1 MPRRPVPSTSLA
13 LLLSSAPLFAHD
25 GEGDGHTHA
34 PAAPVPEAVTYAPT
48 GVPDRIVLTWA
59 GDPATSQSVTW
70 RTAAGVAE
78 PVVQYAV
85 ATRGPQFLRRKD
97 LIATIPADTQPLET
111 DLGTAEFHS
120 ATMPDLEPAATYV
133 YRVGDGTNWSEWG
146 QFRTAADTAEP
157 FTFVYFGDA
166 QNEVKSMWSR
176 VVRESVRDAPKAAF
190 TLHAGDLI
198 NSPEADGEWGGWFYA
213 GGWLNRTIPV
223 VATPGN
229 HEYLLL
235 PELKM
240 AGPGVELDRQLS
252 RHWRPTFAF
261 PEHGP
266 EGLKETVYTFD
277 YQGVRFV
284 SLNSNERVEEQV
296 PFLIE
301 SLEKNPHR
309 WSIVTF
315 HHPIYSSKA
324 GRDNPALRNLWQPVF
339 DEFGV
344 DLVLNG
350 HDHTYA
356 RTVPVTA
363 EANQLEANTQPSRE
377 ENVPTG
383 VTGRSPAGT
392 VYVVSV
398 SGPKMYDLGDRPV
411 FHRTAENTQ
420 LYQVITVD
428 GDVLKYEARTAI
440 GELYDG
446 FTLTKGADGDNAFEE
461 QFRDTKNREEAAD
474 RVGVEVR

>member
-1 MPRRPVPSTSLA
+1 MPRRTAILPPA
-13 LLLSSAPLFAHD
+13 LVLFLCTAPLPAHD
-25 GEGDGHTHA
+25 GAEDGHTHA
-34 PAAPVPEAVTYAPT
+34 PAAPVPERLTYAPS

-70 RTAAGVAE
+70 RTAVGVAG

-85 ATRGPQFLRRKD
+85 ATRGPQFMRQKD
-97 LIATIPADTQPLET
+97 LIVTLPADTQELES
-111 DLGTAEFHS
+111 DLGPAAYHS
-120 ATMPDLEPAATYV
+120 ATMPDLEPSAVYV

-146 QFRTAADTAEP
+146 QFRTASAEAEP

-176 VVRESVRDAPKAAF
+176 VVREAFRDAPKAAF
-190 TLHAGDLI
+190 ALHAGDLI
-198 NSPEADGEWGGWFYA
+198 NSPEADAEWGGWFYA

-235 PELKM
+235 PEMKM
-240 AGPGVELDRQLS
+240 AGPGVSLDRQLS
-252 RHWRPTFAF
+252 NHWRPTFAF

-266 EGLKETVYTFD
+266 EGLEETVYKFD

-284 SLNSNERVEEQV
+284 SLNSNEKLELQV
-296 PFLIE
+296 PFLRDA
-301 SLEKNPHR
+301 LENNPHR
-309 WSIVTF
+309 WSIITF

-324 GRDNPALRNLWQPVF
+324 GRDNPGMRDLLQPVF

-363 EANQLEANTQPSRE
+363 AANEREANVEPSRE

-383 VTGRSPAGT
+383 LSGRSPGGT

-420 LYQVITVD
+420 LYQVISID

-446 FTLTKGADGDNAFEE
+446 FTLTKGEDGVNAFEE
-461 QFRDTKNREEAAD
+461 QFRDTEKRRPKVEA
-474 RVGVEVR
+474 GS